1 MDTLTQIALGAA
13 VGHVVAGRKL
23 GGKAALYGAIGG
35 LLPDLDVFSS
45 STEPLAEW
53 KYHRGVTHSLW
64 FGPVVGTALGWI
76 GWKLARWRKPDTPGA
91 ADDALKYWIGL
102 WVLAIFTH
110 PLLDTLTVYGTQLLA
125 PFTRERF
132 ALSGVPIIDPV
143 YSFILIIGLIAVFR
157 AGAKTRKAFMASAIA
172 LGLSTGYLVLGLVQ
186 NSRAEKLGEASLA
199 AQGIEPEKLR
209 VYTTMFTIWQRR
221 LVATLDDRYLV
232 GFVSTFNP
240 QPINWHVV
248 KRDPNAT
255 TLADLALSTPD
266 GEAYRKFAAGP
277 IYASVV
283 QHEGKPLLR
292 IYDMRYGFPGPSI
305 TGIWGAQWRVQQG
318 QTVDPVS
325 AFRSRPKVSW
335 NDVVQLLRASF
346 GMSNT
351 LF

>member
-1 MDTLTQIALGAA
+1 MDTLTQIVLGAT

-23 GGKAALYGAIGG
+23 GAKAALYGAIGG
-35 LLPDLDVFSS
+35 LLPDLDVMLSS
-45 STEPLAEW
+45 SEPLGEW
-53 KYHRGVTHSLW
+53 KYHRGATHSIW

-76 GWKLARWRKPDTPGA
+76 GWKLARWRRPDTPGA
-91 ADDALKYWIGL
+91 GDDALKYWIGM

-110 PLLDTLTVYGTQLLA
+110 PLLDTFTVYGTQLLA

-143 YSFILIIGLIAVFR
+143 YTIILLIGLIVVSR
-157 AGAKTRKAFMASAIA
+157 VGSRTRKAMMASAVA
-172 LGLSTGYLVLGLVQ
+172 LALSTSYLFVGLAQ
-186 NSRAEKLGEASLA
+186 NGRAEKLAIASLA
-199 AQGIEPEKLR
+199 SQGMKPEKLR

-221 LVATLDDRYLV
+221 LVATFDDKYLV

-240 QPINWHVV
+240 QAIHWHAI
-248 KRDPNAT
+248 KRNANAT
-255 TLADLALSTPD
+255 TLAEAALSTPD

-277 IYASVV
+277 IYASVEEK
-283 QHEGKPLLR
+283 EGAPLLR

-305 TGIWGAQWRVQQG
+305 TGIWGAQWKVKQG
-318 QTVDPVS
+318 KTVDPVS

-346 GMSNT
+346 GLSNT